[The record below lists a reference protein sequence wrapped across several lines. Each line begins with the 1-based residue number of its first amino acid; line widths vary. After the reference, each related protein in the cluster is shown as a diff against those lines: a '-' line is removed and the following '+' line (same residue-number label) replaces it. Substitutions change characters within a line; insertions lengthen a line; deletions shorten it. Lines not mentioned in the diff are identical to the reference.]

1 MKFIFLIIIIF
12 YLFVYNTSNAQS
24 DNIESIIPMMNEV
37 EPYLTNLEND
47 FYTVSRVEIDLVHNS
62 ESAFIPLD
70 LIGGRTYNILLVG
83 ENHKIMDIDLKIH
96 QKLNNEQMLLKYE
109 NNDDNMINITFQP
122 EESSFYDIEVIAEKM
137 YMGSDA
143 GRYALIVSF

>member
-1 MKFIFLIIIIF
+1 MKFLFLIYIIF
-12 YLFVYNTSNAQS
+12 FFLAYNTSNAQS
-24 DNIESIIPMMNEV
+24 DNIESIIPMMKEV

-47 FYTVSRVEIDLVHNS
+47 FYTISRVEIDLVQNS
-62 ESAFIPLD
+62 ESAFIQLD
-70 LIGGRTYNILLVG
+70 LVGGRTYNILLVG

-96 QKLNNEQMLLKYE
+96 RNLNNEKVLIKHE
-109 NNDDNMINITFQP
+109 NNDENMLNISFQP

-137 YMGSDA
+137 YMGSNA